1 MKALRERV
9 DLTQAQFA
17 YAVNAT
23 EKAVRNWENGGAI
36 PSFDKAVAMAKVLKV
51 SLKRL
56 AQEFELDV
64 DGIPDLE
71 EQSAETDSN
80 NPSASNS
87 DDLN

>member
-64 DGIPDLE
+64 DGIPDIE
-71 EQSAETDSN
+71 EQSAETGCNSSN
-80 NPSASNS
+80 ALNS

>member
-17 YAVNAT
+17 YAVHAT

-36 PSFDKAVAMAKVLKV
+36 PSFDKAIAMAKVLKV

-56 AQEFELDV
+56 AQEFELDIE
-64 DGIPDLE
+64 GIPDDVSE
-71 EQSAETDSN
+71 VEVD
-80 NPSASNS
+80 AS
-87 DDLN
+87 